1 MARLGENDSIDD
13 NISKTLGKFVCTVY
27 GGRRAKDVNGLR
39 FNKLTVKQN
48 RKNKYVDLS
57 ALVPCQATKVSHLTC

>member
-27 GGRRAKDVNGLR
+27 GGRRAKDVNAR
-39 FNKLTVKQN
+39 
-48 RKNKYVDLS
+48 
-57 ALVPCQATKVSHLTC
+57 